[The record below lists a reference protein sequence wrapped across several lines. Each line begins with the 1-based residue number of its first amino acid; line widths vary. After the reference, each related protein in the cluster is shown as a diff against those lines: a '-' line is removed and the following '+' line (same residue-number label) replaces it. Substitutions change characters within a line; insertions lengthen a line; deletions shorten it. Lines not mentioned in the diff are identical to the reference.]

1 MADITIPVYMDSTIV
16 TDQVKG
22 TMMVL
27 TGAVS
32 GEGIPIA
39 KPAANSTTPMIGVL
53 KEDWTVNTTDP
64 AGSAVLAVS
73 LAGTA
78 TLKRELAIISVDNP
92 LVPVEMGGSATTV
105 VPGDYIIALAGGL
118 GDKWVTG
125 SSHLK
130 QGRVVT
136 LGPLKG
142 VASDLLWIVPTENLG
157 AIA

>member
-1 MADITIPVYMDSTIV
+1 MADMTIPAYMDSSIT

-22 TMMVL
+22 TQMVL
-27 TGAVS
+27 VGTVS
-32 GEGIPIA
+32 SEGRAIV
-39 KPAANSTTPMIGVL
+39 KPAANSTTPIVGTL

-78 TLKRELAIISVDNP
+78 TLKREIAIISTKNP
-92 LVPVEMGGSATTV
+92 LMPVEMGGSATTV

-125 SSHLK
+125 SSHIK
-130 QGRVVT
+130 QGRVFS

-142 VASDLLWIVPTENLG
+142 VASDLLYVIPTENLG